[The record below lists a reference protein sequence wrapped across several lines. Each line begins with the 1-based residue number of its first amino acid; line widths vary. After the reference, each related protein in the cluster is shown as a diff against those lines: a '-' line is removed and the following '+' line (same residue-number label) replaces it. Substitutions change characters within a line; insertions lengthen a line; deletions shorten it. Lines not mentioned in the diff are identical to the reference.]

1 MDCQDG
7 AAMLE
12 NLTSRLQKILRDMRG
27 QGRLSE
33 DNIKDGLREI
43 RMALLEADVNLQ
55 VARRF
60 IERVREKAL
69 GQEVL
74 ESLTPAQHLV
84 KILRDELQTLL
95 GSGQAQLDLT
105 GPSPVVLMMVGL
117 QGSGKTSTAAKLG
130 LMLKGRS
137 RSPLLVPADVYRPA
151 AIEQLKVLGRDNG
164 LAVFDG
170 KGEDNPRAIC
180 REALAAARS
189 SGFDTLIVDTA
200 GRLHVDE
207 PMMAEVKDLAVLL
220 SPKEI
225 LYVADS
231 MTGQDAVTSASAFA
245 KAIPISGVVLTKL
258 DGDTRGGAALS
269 IKETTGAPIKLA
281 GVGEKMKDLE
291 VFHPDRMAS
300 RIIGMGDVMTLIEKA
315 EEAYSEEEAAEAAQA
330 LAEGEFTL
338 EDLRSQLRK
347 LKKMGPLASLMEMIP
362 GMGALK
368 GATDGIDDGA
378 MKKVEAVLDSMTP
391 EERRNPS
398 VINGSRRRRI
408 ARGSGTNVQEVNKLL
423 KQHAQMRKM
432 MRTLSRTGKGR
443 RMPGRVPFPFRSR

>member
-220 SPKEI
+220 SPRRS
-225 LYVADS
+225 S
-231 MTGQDAVTSASAFA
+231 M
-245 KAIPISGVVLTKL
+245 
-258 DGDTRGGAALS
+258 
-269 IKETTGAPIKLA
+269 
-281 GVGEKMKDLE
+281 
-291 VFHPDRMAS
+291 S
-300 RIIGMGDVMTLIEKA
+300 RI
-315 EEAYSEEEAAEAAQA
+315 
-330 LAEGEFTL
+330 
-338 EDLRSQLRK
+338 
-347 LKKMGPLASLMEMIP
+347 P
-362 GMGALK
+362 
-368 GATDGIDDGA
+368 
-378 MKKVEAVLDSMTP
+378 
-391 EERRNPS
+391 
-398 VINGSRRRRI
+398 
-408 ARGSGTNVQEVNKLL
+408 
-423 KQHAQMRKM
+423 
-432 MRTLSRTGKGR
+432 
-443 RMPGRVPFPFRSR
+443 